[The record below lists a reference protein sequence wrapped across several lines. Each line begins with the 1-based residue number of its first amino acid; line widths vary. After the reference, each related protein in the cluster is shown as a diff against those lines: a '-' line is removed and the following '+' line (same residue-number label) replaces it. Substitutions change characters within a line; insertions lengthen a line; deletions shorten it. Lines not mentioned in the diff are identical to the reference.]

1 MIEKM
6 SVKIKDDIILVKY
19 EIWKK
24 IKKALDIKF
33 HSKPAYDEKYIKA
46 KVKTF
51 SGVVNTVFSDNKI
64 PNECI
69 YYSSIAAINED
80 SVTRIDKRNY
90 PQVYLKECK
99 YEKKKK
105 KMVKFIDVEFDLDD
119 SDDSDDSYSEQF
131 H

>member
-51 SGVVNTVFSDNKI
+51 SGVVNSFF
-64 PNECI
+64 
-69 YYSSIAAINED
+69 
-80 SVTRIDKRNY
+80 RR
-90 PQVYLKECK
+90 
-99 YEKKKK
+99 
-105 KMVKFIDVEFDLDD
+105 
-119 SDDSDDSYSEQF
+119 
-131 H
+131 

>member
-6 SVKIKDDIILVKY
+6 SVKIKDDTVLVKY

-24 IKKALDIKF
+24 IKKALEIKF

-51 SGVVNTVFSDNKI
+51 SGVVNTVFSDDKI
-64 PNECI
+64 QNECI
-69 YYSSIAAINED
+69 YYSSIAVINED

-105 KMVKFIDVEFDLDD
+105 KMVKFIDVEFDLVD
-119 SDDSDDSYSEQF
+119 SDDFDDSYSEQF

>member
-6 SVKIKDDIILVKY
+6 SVKIKDDTVLVKY

-24 IKKALDIKF
+24 IKKALEIKF

-51 SGVVNTVFSDNKI
+51 SGVVNTIFSDDKI
-64 PNECI
+64 PSECI
-69 YYSSIAAINED
+69 YCSSIAAINED

-90 PQVYLKECK
+90 PRVYLEECR

-105 KMVKFIDVEFDLDD
+105 KMVKFIDVEFDLVD
-119 SDDSDDSYSEQF
+119 SDDFDDSYSEQF